1 MIIIFDHTI
10 ENKDAIKQAIEQLQS
25 VNPLLQEDIKYL
37 DVDYSNQAVWNYA
50 DMDDA
55 FTQDDKRYQQTNPLI
70 KYDDDNLEV
79 NHIVETVRKKL
90 QRKLATLGDWWT
102 IITNHPIASAVE
114 YYKDEYVNLVEL
126 HGEKYVNDPPRDK
139 TYEIEGELVTI
150 KGEDRET
157 YGKPPTHEF
166 LSIFGM
172 YLNNR
177 GVIISQHN
185 LTVEQL
191 VKVYDHEWGHTMIE
205 EHCDVLGC
213 AMNVMYEVEQID
225 LTASFCETCQNE
237 LLL

>member
-1 MIIIFDHTI
+1 LV
-10 ENKDAIKQAIEQLQS
+10 EYNGG
-25 VNPLLQEDIKYL
+25 
-37 DVDYSNQAVWNYA
+37 
-50 DMDDA
+50 
-55 FTQDDKRYQQTNPLI
+55 
-70 KYDDDNLEV
+70 KYD
-79 NHIVETVRKKL
+79 TPK
-90 QRKLATLGDWWT
+90 
-102 IITNHPIASAVE
+102 
-114 YYKDEYVNLVEL
+114 
-126 HGEKYVNDPPRDK
+126 DK